1 MTVIPY
7 LHATCVEKDGL
18 GVLLR
23 GHAGAG
29 KSSFALALINR
40 GFKLVADDQ
49 VRTSLIDGFLTAQPA
64 EVLKGLLEVRG
75 LGILKLSYSPVC
87 QIQYLIDLVPGF
99 KCDRLPSYFETTI
112 NGARIQSF
120 QMNPMDPNS
129 VEKVLV
135 LFNQDFLGFDVP
147 HQKGETASTS
157 C

>member
-23 GHAGAG
+23 GHSGAG
-29 KSSFALALINR
+29 KSAFALALINR

-49 VRTSLIDGFLTAQPA
+49 VRTSVVDGGLNAHPA
-64 EVLKGLLEVRG
+64 EPLKGLLEVRG
-75 LGILKLSYSPVC
+75 LGILKLSYSPAC

-99 KCDRLPSYFETTI
+99 RCDRLPYFFETLI
-112 NGARIQSF
+112 SGVKVRSF
-120 QMNPMDPNS
+120 QMNPMDPKS

-135 LFNQDFLGFDVP
+135 LFHQDFVGFDLED
-147 HQKGETASTS
+147 QKGETASTS